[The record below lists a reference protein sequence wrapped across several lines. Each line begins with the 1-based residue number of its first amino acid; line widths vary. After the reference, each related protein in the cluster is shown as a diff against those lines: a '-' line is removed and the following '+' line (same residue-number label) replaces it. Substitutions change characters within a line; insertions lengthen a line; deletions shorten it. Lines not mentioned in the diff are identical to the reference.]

1 MTMSSRALR
10 WSLWLVLILTLP
22 LPYFAIE
29 SGRIP
34 AVQLFLFAAMTA
46 PLLVTD
52 FGITTGVLGALFIF
66 QALLY
71 GGLLFLLAGW
81 FATRIPPSRRGA
93 ALLGLTVALVGLALL
108 PVYLAPLSHGPG
120 PTAWLGL
127 WP

>member
-1 MTMSSRALR
+1 MSQRTLR
-10 WSLWLVLILTLP
+10 WLLWLLLTVTLP

-34 AVQLFLFAAMTA
+34 AIQIFLFAALTA
-46 PLLVTD
+46 PLMITD
-52 FGITTGVLGALFIF
+52 LGITTGVLGTLFTL

-71 GGLLFLLAGW
+71 GGLLFVLTGW
-81 FATRIPPSRRGA
+81 FAARIPPSRRGA

-108 PVYLAPLSHGPG
+108 PLYLAPLSHGPG
-120 PTAWLGL
+120 PTTWLGL